1 MFSAKLALYGTAM
14 LVKPFVPPIWLPEN
28 SSNIWSLLWLSGW
41 LIIQIEPTNFYQSS
55 FPNTLTPK
63 KAKNVIQKRIF
74 FDKRDIGAVCHPPPL
89 LWNAVVSKRRTI
101 LGWKAVSVTDINL
114 GIPVSNEDEDYSFG
128 FWTLMDFELWWRNV
142 KTIVWFFFQNRKKHN
157 HVLPRI

>member
-74 FDKRDIGAVCHPPPL
+74 FD
-89 LWNAVVSKRRTI
+89 NAISERF
-101 LGWKAVSVTDINL
+101 VTHRL
-114 GIPVSNEDEDYSFG
+114 YSEMRLFPNEEPY
-128 FWTLMDFELWWRNV
+128 WAEKL
-142 KTIVWFFFQNRKKHN
+142 
-157 HVLPRI
+157 